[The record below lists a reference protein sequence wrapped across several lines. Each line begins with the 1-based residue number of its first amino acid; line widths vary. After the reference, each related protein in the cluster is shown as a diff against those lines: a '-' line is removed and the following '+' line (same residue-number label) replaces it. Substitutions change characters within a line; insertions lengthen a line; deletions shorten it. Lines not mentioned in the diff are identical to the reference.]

1 MKKISTLLAAAAC
14 VLGLQAQTVTVSPH
28 DNVCDVTVD
37 GTTYNDVAV
46 TTVGDIHLVA
56 LNRDGVSL
64 LVRYTDTNTV
74 AAHGTFNGQPV
85 NYASDAVAAYAQT
98 FQIPNS
104 DFETWSTDNNITEP
118 RYWHGFKS
126 ATGNLAS
133 QATSTLLKSNDVRT
147 GASGSS
153 AVIASKSI
161 YGVVANGTMT
171 NGRLM
176 AQSMTAANTWNHS
189 EMDQNSTATDKWG
202 DKFYTA
208 LNAKPDAIKTWL
220 KFTQG
225 SINAQYPYATLSAI
239 LFDGDKYQD
248 PEPKKGESSSIIG
261 GTTYT
266 QDDVDYAAA
275 RVAAKAQNKQIATG
289 DWRELSIPF
298 NYTDASKAKAILVT
312 ISTNATPGKGSANDQ
327 VWVDDMELV
336 YNAGISNI
344 ALNGVTLE
352 GFNFDAATKTY
363 DLSYSG
369 QALNLT
375 AENFDVTTVGQSAMV
390 VKNVE
395 NLGGGNYRVAIGVTG
410 PDFKNYDLYTINVN
424 FNPITGKVYILGEVN
439 DNNGWHPNKGAEMT
453 TEDQKVYTAEVTT
466 AGENSLYYFG
476 FTTELANDDD
486 EGGWNYILP
495 YRFGA
500 PGEGTD
506 LSITIEDRD
515 LGTALPLGEW
525 GHTRAY
531 ALPAGKWNFTLD
543 MEARTLTV
551 TNAFNPI
558 TGKVYILGEVNDNDG
573 WHANKGVEMSTED
586 EKIYTAEVTTAGENS
601 LYYFGFTTELA
612 NDDDEGGWNYILPYR
627 FGAPGEGTDLS
638 ITIEDRDL
646 GTALPLGEW
655 GHTRAYALPAGKWN
669 FTLDMEAR
677 TLTVTKALQRGDVTG
692 DGTVDVQDVNA
703 VVNIML
709 GKSAATAYPG
719 NANLVGDNNAV
730 DVEDLNAVVNI
741 MLGKSAQ

>member
-64 LVRYTDTNTV
+64 LVRYTDANTV

-85 NYASDAVAAYAQT
+85 DYTSDAVAAYAQT

-104 DFETWSTDNNITEP
+104 DFETWSTDNDITEP

-126 ATGNLAS
+126 ATGSLAS

-161 YGVVANGTMT
+161 YGIVANGTMT

-176 AQSMTAANTWNHS
+176 AQSMSAASTWNHS
-189 EMDQNSTATDKWG
+189 EMDQNSPATDNWD

-225 SINAQYPYATLSAI
+225 SVNAQYPYATLSAI

-248 PEPKKGESSSIIG
+248 PEPKVGDSSALLG
-261 GTTYT
+261 GTKYT
-266 QDDVDYAAA
+266 QDDADYAAA

-298 NYTDASKAKAILVT
+298 SYTDASKAKAILVT

-336 YNAGISNI
+336 YNAAISNI

-352 GFNFDAATKTY
+352 GFAFDAATK
-363 DLSYSG
+363 SYNVSYTG
-369 QALNLT
+369 EALNLS
-375 AENFDVTTVGQSAMV
+375 AENFDVTAAGQSAMV

-395 NLGGGNYRVAIGVTG
+395 NLGYGNYRVAIGATG
-410 PDFKNYDLYTINVN
+410 PDFKNYDLYTINVTR
-424 FNPITGKVYILGEVN
+424 NPLTGKAYVMGTVN
-439 DNNGWHPNKGAEMT
+439 GNTWAANVGYEM
-453 TEDQKVYTAEVTT
+453 T
-466 AGENSLYYFG
+466 AGENNVYTARITTTGSADGYDYFS
-476 FTTELANDDD
+476 FTT
-486 EGGWNYILP
+486 
-495 YRFGA
+495 
-500 PGEGTD
+500 
-506 LSITIEDRD
+506 
-515 LGTALPLGEW
+515 
-525 GHTRAY
+525 
-531 ALPAGKWNFTLD
+531 
-543 MEARTLTV
+543 
-551 TNAFNPI
+551 
-558 TGKVYILGEVNDNDG
+558 
-573 WHANKGVEMSTED
+573 
-586 EKIYTAEVTTAGENS
+586 
-601 LYYFGFTTELA
+601 
-612 NDDDEGGWNYILPYR
+612 
-627 FGAPGEGTDLS
+627 
-638 ITIEDRDL
+638 
-646 GTALPLGEW
+646 
-655 GHTRAYALPAGKWN
+655 
-669 FTLDMEAR
+669 
-677 TLTVTKALQRGDVTG
+677 Q
-692 DGTVDVQDVNA
+692 
-703 VVNIML
+703 
-709 GKSAATAYPG
+709 
-719 NANLVGDNNAV
+719 
-730 DVEDLNAVVNI
+730 
-741 MLGKSAQ
+741 

>member
-37 GTTYNDVAV
+37 GTTYNNVAV

-85 NYASDAVAAYAQT
+85 DYTSDAVATYAQT

-104 DFETWSTDNNITEP
+104 DFETWSTNTNITEP

-126 ATGNLAS
+126 ATGSLAS
-133 QATSTLLKSNDVRT
+133 QATSTLLRSNDVRQ

-176 AQSMTAANTWNHS
+176 AQSMSAANTWNHS
-189 EMDQNSTATDKWG
+189 EMDQKSTATDNWG

-208 LNAKPDAIKTWL
+208 LNAKPDTIKTWL

-225 SINAQYPYATLSAI
+225 STNAEYPYATLSAI

-248 PEPKKGESSSIIG
+248 PEPKVGDSSQFLG
-261 GTTYT
+261 GTKYT
-266 QDDVDYAAA
+266 QDDADYAAA
-275 RVAAKAQNKQIATG
+275 RVAAKAQNKLIATG

-298 NYTDASKAKAILVT
+298 SYTDASKAKAILVT

-327 VWVDDMELV
+327 VWIDDMELV
-336 YNAGISNI
+336 YNAAINDI

-375 AENFDVTTVGQSAMV
+375 AENFDVTTEGQSAMM

-395 NLGGGNYRVAIGVTG
+395 NLGYGNYRVAIGVTG
-410 PDFKNYDLYTINVN
+410 PDFKNYALYTINVTRN
-424 FNPITGKVYILGEVN
+424 PLTGKAYVMGTVNGNTWAANVGYEMTAGENNVYTARITTTGSADGYDYFSFTTQLANDADGWDGIKDFRTGAESADLLIDDSNLGTALSLTDWGIYNSFKIAAGEWDLTLDLNNKTLTVSKVFNPITGKVYILGEVN
-439 DNNGWHPNKGAEMT
+439 GNAWAPNVGYEMS
-453 TEDQKVYTAEVTT
+453 TEDEKVYTAEVTT
-466 AGENSLYYFG
+466 AGNKSFYYFS
-476 FTTELANDDD
+476 FTTQLAENNDQ
-486 EGGWNYILP
+486 GGWNYILP

-500 PGEGTD
+500 FGDTD
-506 LSITIEDRD
+506 MPDYLIT
-515 LGTALPLGEW
+515 GNALNTPLNLGEF
-525 GHTRAY
+525 GKTRAY
-531 ALPAGKWNFTLD
+531 GL
-543 MEARTLTV
+543 E
-551 TNAFNPI
+551 
-558 TGKVYILGEVNDNDG
+558 
-573 WHANKGVEMSTED
+573 
-586 EKIYTAEVTTAGENS
+586 
-601 LYYFGFTTELA
+601 
-612 NDDDEGGWNYILPYR
+612 
-627 FGAPGEGTDLS
+627 
-638 ITIEDRDL
+638 
-646 GTALPLGEW
+646 
-655 GHTRAYALPAGKWN
+655 AGKWN

-677 TLTVTKALQRGDVTG
+677 TLTVTKKPALRGDVNNDGSVDVGDVNILVNILLGLDSASNYTG
-692 DGTVDVQDVNA
+692 DANVDGEGGIDVGDVNA
-703 VVNIML
+703 IINIML
-709 GKSAATAYPG
+709 GH
-719 NANLVGDNNAV
+719 
-730 DVEDLNAVVNI
+730 
-741 MLGKSAQ
+741 Q

>member
-1 MKKISTLLAAAAC
+1 M
-14 VLGLQAQTVTVSPH
+14 
-28 DNVCDVTVD
+28 
-37 GTTYNDVAV
+37 
-46 TTVGDIHLVA
+46 
-56 LNRDGVSL
+56 SL
-64 LVRYTDTNTV
+64 LVRYTDANTV

-85 NYASDAVAAYAQT
+85 DYTSDAVAAYAKT

-104 DFETWSTDNNITEP
+104 DFETWSTDNDITEP

-126 ATGNLAS
+126 ATGSLAS

-176 AQSMTAANTWNHS
+176 AQSMTASNTWNHS
-189 EMDQNSTATDKWG
+189 EMDQTSTATDNWD

-225 SINAQYPYATLSAI
+225 TTNAQYPYATLSAI

-248 PEPKKGESSSIIG
+248 PEPKKGDSSSLIG
-261 GTTYT
+261 GTKYT

-298 NYTDASKAKAILVT
+298 SYTDASKAKAILVT

-336 YNAGISNI
+336 YNAAISDI

-352 GFNFDAATKTY
+352 GFAFDAATK
-363 DLSYSG
+363 SYNVSYTG
-369 QALNLT
+369 EALNLT
-375 AENFDVTTVGQSAMV
+375 AENFDVTAAGQSAMV

-395 NLGGGNYRVAIGVTG
+395 NLGYGNYRVAIGVTG
-410 PDFKNYDLYTINVN
+410 PDFKNYDLYTINVTRN
-424 FNPITGKVYILGEVN
+424 PLTGKAYVMGTVNGNTWAANVGYEMTAGENNVYTARITTTGSADGYDYFSFTTQLANDADGWDGIKGFRTGAESADLLIDDSNLGTALSLTDWGIYNSFKIAAGEWDLTLDLNNKTLTVSKVFNPITGKVYILGDVN
-439 DNNGWHPNKGAEMT
+439 GN
-453 TEDQKVYTAEVTT
+453 
-466 AGENSLYYFG
+466 
-476 FTTELANDDD
+476 
-486 EGGWNYILP
+486 
-495 YRFGA
+495 
-500 PGEGTD
+500 
-506 LSITIEDRD
+506 
-515 LGTALPLGEW
+515 
-525 GHTRAY
+525 
-531 ALPAGKWNFTLD
+531 
-543 MEARTLTV
+543 
-551 TNAFNPI
+551 
-558 TGKVYILGEVNDNDG
+558 G
-573 WHANKGVEMSTED
+573 WHANNGVEMSTED
-586 EKIYTAEVTTAGENS
+586 QKIYTAEVTTAGENS

-627 FGAPGEGTDLS
+627 FGAPGEGTDVS
-638 ITIEDRDL
+638 ITIEDSDL
-646 GTALPLGEW
+646 GTALALGEW
-655 GHTRAYALPAGKWN
+655 GHTRAYALPAGQWN

-677 TLTVTKALQRGDVTG
+677 TLTVTKATAPGLRGDING
-692 DGTVDVQDVNA
+692 DGVVDSNDINTIVNMTLGKAEKLGIADLNGDNAVDSQDVNILI
-703 VVNIML
+703 NIVL
-709 GKSAATAYPG
+709 GKS
-719 NANLVGDNNAV
+719 
-730 DVEDLNAVVNI
+730 
-741 MLGKSAQ
+741 

>member
-64 LVRYTDTNTV
+64 LVRYTDANTV

-85 NYASDAVAAYAQT
+85 DYTSDAVTAYAQT

-104 DFETWSTDNNITEP
+104 DFETWSTDNDITEP

-126 ATGNLAS
+126 ATGSLAS

-161 YGVVANGTMT
+161 FGVVANGTMT

-189 EMDQNSTATDKWG
+189 EMDQTSTATDNWG

-225 SINAQYPYATLSAI
+225 SVNAQFPYATLSAI

-248 PEPKKGESSSIIG
+248 PEPKVGDSSELLG
-261 GTTYT
+261 GTKYT

-298 NYTDASKAKAILVT
+298 SYTDASKAKAILVT

-336 YNAGISNI
+336 YNAGINNI

-375 AENFDVTTVGQSAMV
+375 AENFDVTTEGQSAMV

-395 NLGGGNYRVAIGVTG
+395 NLGYGNYRVAIGVTG
-410 PDFKNYDLYTINVN
+410 PDFKNYALYTINVTRN
-424 FNPITGKVYILGEVN
+424 PLTGKAYVMGTVNGNTWAANVGYEMTAGENNVYTARITTTGSADGYDYFSFTTQLANDADGWDGIKGFRTGAESADLLIDDSNLGTALSLTDWGIYNSFKIAAGEWDLTLDLNNKTLTVSKVFNPITGKVYILGDVN
-439 DNNGWHPNKGAEMT
+439 GN
-453 TEDQKVYTAEVTT
+453 
-466 AGENSLYYFG
+466 
-476 FTTELANDDD
+476 
-486 EGGWNYILP
+486 
-495 YRFGA
+495 
-500 PGEGTD
+500 
-506 LSITIEDRD
+506 
-515 LGTALPLGEW
+515 
-525 GHTRAY
+525 
-531 ALPAGKWNFTLD
+531 
-543 MEARTLTV
+543 
-551 TNAFNPI
+551 
-558 TGKVYILGEVNDNDG
+558 G
-573 WHANKGVEMSTED
+573 WHANNGVEMSTED
-586 EKIYTAEVTTAGENS
+586 QKIYTAEVTTAGENS

-627 FGAPGEGTDLS
+627 FGAPGEGTDVS
-638 ITIEDRDL
+638 ITIEDSDL
-646 GTALPLGEW
+646 GTALALGEW
-655 GHTRAYALPAGKWN
+655 GHTRAYALPAGQWN

-677 TLTVTKALQRGDVTG
+677 TLTVTKAALLGDINGDGKVDVTDVNVVVNIILG
-692 DGTVDVQDVNA
+692 KDSKDNYPNADTDGNGTVDVTDVNA
-703 VVNIML
+703 VVNIIL
-709 GKSAATAYPG
+709 GK
-719 NANLVGDNNAV
+719 N
-730 DVEDLNAVVNI
+730 
-741 MLGKSAQ
+741 

>member
-64 LVRYTDTNTV
+64 LVRYTDANTV

-85 NYASDAVAAYAQT
+85 DYTSDAVTAYAQT

-104 DFETWSTDNNITEP
+104 DFETWSTDESITEP

-126 ATGNLAS
+126 ATGDLAS

-161 YGVVANGTMT
+161 FGVVANGTMT

-189 EMDQNSTATDKWG
+189 EMDQTSTATDNWG

-225 SINAQYPYATLSAI
+225 TAKPNYPYATLSAI

-248 PEPKKGESSSIIG
+248 PEPKVGDSNG
-261 GTTYT
+261 GIFGTKYT

-298 NYTDASKAKAILVT
+298 SYTDASKAKAILVT

-336 YNAGISNI
+336 YNAAISNI

-352 GFNFDAATKTY
+352 GFAFDAATK
-363 DLSYSG
+363 SYNVSYTG
-369 QALNLT
+369 EALNLT
-375 AENFDVTTVGQSAMV
+375 VENFDVTAAGQSAMV

-395 NLGGGNYRVAIGVTG
+395 NLGYGNYRVAIGATG
-410 PDFKNYDLYTINVN
+410 PDFKNYDLYTINVTRN
-424 FNPITGKVYILGEVN
+424 PLTGKAYVMGTVNGNTWAANVGYEMTAGENNVYTARITTTGSADGYDYFSFTTQLANDADGWDGIKGFRTGAESADLLIDDSNLGTALSLTDWGIYNSFKIAAGEWDLTLDLNNKTLTVSKVFNPITGKVYILGEVN
-439 DNNGWHPNKGAEMT
+439 NNG
-453 TEDQKVYTAEVTT
+453 
-466 AGENSLYYFG
+466 
-476 FTTELANDDD
+476 
-486 EGGWNYILP
+486 
-495 YRFGA
+495 
-500 PGEGTD
+500 
-506 LSITIEDRD
+506 
-515 LGTALPLGEW
+515 
-525 GHTRAY
+525 
-531 ALPAGKWNFTLD
+531 
-543 MEARTLTV
+543 
-551 TNAFNPI
+551 
-558 TGKVYILGEVNDNDG
+558 G
-573 WHANKGVEMSTED
+573 WHANKGEEMSTED
-586 EKIYTAEVTTAGENS
+586 QKIYTAEVTTAGENS

-627 FGAPGEGTDLS
+627 FGAPGEGTDVS
-638 ITIEDRDL
+638 ITIEDSDL
-646 GTALPLGEW
+646 GTALALGEW
-655 GHTRAYALPAGKWN
+655 GHTRAYALPAGQWN

-677 TLTVTKALQRGDVTG
+677 TLTVTKATAPGLRGDING
-692 DGTVDVQDVNA
+692 DGVVDSNDINTIVNMTLGKAEKLGIADLNGDNAVDSQDVNILI
-703 VVNIML
+703 NIVL
-709 GKSAATAYPG
+709 GKS
-719 NANLVGDNNAV
+719 
-730 DVEDLNAVVNI
+730 
-741 MLGKSAQ
+741 

>member
-64 LVRYTDTNTV
+64 LVRYTDANTV

-85 NYASDAVAAYAQT
+85 DYTSDAVAAYAQT

-104 DFETWSTDNNITEP
+104 DFETWSTDESITEP

-126 ATGNLAS
+126 ATGDLAS

-161 YGVVANGTMT
+161 FGVVANGTMT

-189 EMDQNSTATDKWG
+189 EMDQTSTATDNWG

-225 SINAQYPYATLSAI
+225 TAKPNYPYATLSAI

-248 PEPKKGESSSIIG
+248 PEPKVGDSNG
-261 GTTYT
+261 GIFGTKYT

-298 NYTDASKAKAILVT
+298 SYTDASKAKAILVT

-336 YNAGISNI
+336 YNAAISNI

-352 GFNFDAATKTY
+352 GFAFDAATK
-363 DLSYSG
+363 SYNVSYTG
-369 QALNLT
+369 EALNLT
-375 AENFDVTTVGQSAMV
+375 VENFDVTAAGQSAMV

-395 NLGGGNYRVAIGVTG
+395 NLGYGNYRVAIGATG
-410 PDFKNYDLYTINVN
+410 PDFKNYDLYTINVTRN
-424 FNPITGKVYILGEVN
+424 PLTGKAYVMGTVNGNTWAANVGYEMTAGENNVYTARITTTGSADGYDYFSFTTQLANDADGWDGIKGFRTGAESADLLIDDSNLGTALSLTDWGIYNSFKIAAGEWDLTLDLNNKTLTVSKVFNPITGKLFILGDVN
-439 DNNGWHPNKGAEMT
+439 GN
-453 TEDQKVYTAEVTT
+453 
-466 AGENSLYYFG
+466 
-476 FTTELANDDD
+476 
-486 EGGWNYILP
+486 
-495 YRFGA
+495 
-500 PGEGTD
+500 
-506 LSITIEDRD
+506 
-515 LGTALPLGEW
+515 
-525 GHTRAY
+525 
-531 ALPAGKWNFTLD
+531 
-543 MEARTLTV
+543 
-551 TNAFNPI
+551 
-558 TGKVYILGEVNDNDG
+558 G
-573 WHANKGVEMSTED
+573 WHANNGVEMSTED
-586 EKIYTAEVTTAGENS
+586 QKIYTAEVTTAGENS

-627 FGAPGEGTDLS
+627 FGAPGEGTDVS
-638 ITIEDRDL
+638 ITIEDSDL
-646 GTALPLGEW
+646 GTALALGEW
-655 GHTRAYALPAGKWN
+655 GHTRAYALPAGQWN
-669 FTLDMEAR
+669 FTLNMEAR
-677 TLTVTKALQRGDVTG
+677 TLTVTKATAPGLRGDINSDGVVDSNDINTIVNMTLGKAEKLGIADLNG
-692 DGTVDVQDVNA
+692 DNAVDSQDVNILI
-703 VVNIML
+703 NIVL
-709 GKSAATAYPG
+709 GKS
-719 NANLVGDNNAV
+719 
-730 DVEDLNAVVNI
+730 
-741 MLGKSAQ
+741 

>member
-85 NYASDAVAAYAQT
+85 DYTSDAVATYAQT

-104 DFETWSTDNNITEP
+104 DFETWSTNTNITEP

-126 ATGNLAS
+126 ATGSLAS
-133 QATSTLLKSNDVRT
+133 QATSTLLRSNDVRQ

-176 AQSMTAANTWNHS
+176 AQSMSAANTWNHS
-189 EMDQNSTATDKWG
+189 EMDQKSTATDNWG

-208 LNAKPDAIKTWL
+208 LNAKPDTIKTWL

-225 SINAQYPYATLSAI
+225 STNAEYPYATLSAI

-248 PEPKKGESSSIIG
+248 PEPKVGDSSQFLG
-261 GTTYT
+261 GTKYT
-266 QDDVDYAAA
+266 QDDADYAAA
-275 RVAAKAQNKQIATG
+275 RVAAKAQNKLIATG

-298 NYTDASKAKAILVT
+298 SYTDASKAKAILVT

-336 YNAGISNI
+336 YNAAISDI

-375 AENFDVTTVGQSAMV
+375 AENFDVTTEGQSAMV

-395 NLGGGNYRVAIGVTG
+395 NLGYGNYRVAIGVTG
-410 PDFKNYDLYTINVN
+410 PDFKNYALYTINVTR
-424 FNPITGKVYILGEVN
+424 NPLTGKAYVMGTVN
-439 DNNGWHPNKGAEMT
+439 GNTWAANVGYEM
-453 TEDQKVYTAEVTT
+453 T
-466 AGENSLYYFG
+466 AGENNVYTARITTTGSADGYDYFS
-476 FTTELANDDD
+476 FTTQLANDADGWDGIKGFRTGAESADLLIDD
-486 EGGWNYILP
+486 SNL
-495 YRFGA
+495 
-500 PGEGTD
+500 D
-506 LSITIEDRD
+506 
-515 LGTALPLGEW
+515 TALPLTDWGIYNSFKIAAGEW
-525 GHTRAY
+525 D
-531 ALPAGKWNFTLD
+531 LTLD
-543 MEARTLTV
+543 L
-551 TNAFNPI
+551 N
-558 TGKVYILGEVNDNDG
+558 
-573 WHANKGVEMSTED
+573 NK
-586 EKIYTAEVTTAGENS
+586 
-601 LYYFGFTTELA
+601 
-612 NDDDEGGWNYILPYR
+612 
-627 FGAPGEGTDLS
+627 
-638 ITIEDRDL
+638 
-646 GTALPLGEW
+646 
-655 GHTRAYALPAGKWN
+655 
-669 FTLDMEAR
+669 
-677 TLTVTKALQRGDVTG
+677 TLTVTKKPALRGDVNNDGSVDVGDVNILVNILLGLDSASNYTG
-692 DGTVDVQDVNA
+692 DANVDGEGGIDVGDVNA
-703 VVNIML
+703 IINIML
-709 GKSAATAYPG
+709 G
-719 NANLVGDNNAV
+719 N
-730 DVEDLNAVVNI
+730 
-741 MLGKSAQ
+741 Q

>member
-46 TTVGDIHLVA
+46 TTEGDIHLVA

-74 AAHGTFNGQPV
+74 AANGTVNGQPV
-85 NYASDAVAAYAQT
+85 DYASDAVAAYALT
-98 FQIPNS
+98 YQIPNS
-104 DFETWSTDNNITEP
+104 DFEQWHSVGGGRQEPGAEGST
-118 RYWHGFKS
+118 YSWHSFGTCYTTSFW
-126 ATGNLAS
+126 T
-133 QATSTLLKSNDVRT
+133 QAARTSSTLTVGTRDGGGNC
-147 GASGSS
+147 
-153 AVIASKSI
+153 AVITAKQ
-161 YGVVANGTMT
+161 VAWAVANGTMT
-171 NGRLM
+171 TGRLQ
-176 AQSMTAANTWNHS
+176 AGSTTASDKANHS
-189 EMDQNSTATDKWG
+189 EMTIGKTWDDDYNQYG
-202 DKFYTA
+202 PFYVT
-208 LNAKPDAIKTWL
+208 LKAKPDAIKSWMKVELLRTSDRATISAAITDGTYYQEPEDDTYTNVAALARDKNIANCGWTE
-220 KFTQG
+220 FTHTFDYDSYPSTVEAKAIMVTYSTNADPGTG
-225 SINAQYPYATLSAI
+225 S
-239 LFDGDKYQD
+239 DGDKV
-248 PEPKKGESSSIIG
+248 SI
-261 GTTYT
+261 
-266 QDDVDYAAA
+266 DDV
-275 RVAAKAQNKQIATG
+275 
-289 DWRELSIPF
+289 
-298 NYTDASKAKAILVT
+298 
-312 ISTNATPGKGSANDQ
+312 
-327 VWVDDMELV
+327 ELV
-336 YNAGISNI
+336 YNAAISNI

-352 GFNFDAATKTY
+352 GFAFDAATTEY
-363 DLSYSG
+363 NLSYSG
-369 QALNLT
+369 VALNLT
-375 AENFDVTTVGQSAMV
+375 ADNFDVTAVGQSAMV

-395 NLGGGNYRVAIGVTG
+395 NLGGGNYRVVIGVAS
-410 PDFKNYDLYTINVN
+410 PDFKQHALYTINVN

-506 LSITIEDRD
+506 LSITIED
-515 LGTALPLGEW
+515 
-525 GHTRAY
+525 
-531 ALPAGKWNFTLD
+531 
-543 MEARTLTV
+543 
-551 TNAFNPI
+551 
-558 TGKVYILGEVNDNDG
+558 
-573 WHANKGVEMSTED
+573 S
-586 EKIYTAEVTTAGENS
+586 
-601 LYYFGFTTELA
+601 
-612 NDDDEGGWNYILPYR
+612 
-627 FGAPGEGTDLS
+627 
-638 ITIEDRDL
+638 DL

>member
-64 LVRYTDTNTV
+64 LVRYTDANTV

-85 NYASDAVAAYAQT
+85 DYTSDAVAAYAQT

-176 AQSMTAANTWNHS
+176 AQSMTASSTWNHS

-225 SINAQYPYATLSAI
+225 TASANYPYATLSAI

-248 PEPKKGESSSIIG
+248 PEPKKGDSSSIIG

-289 DWRELSIPF
+289 DWRELFIPF
-298 NYTDASKAKAILVT
+298 NYTDANKAKAILVT

-336 YNAGISNI
+336 YNAGINNI

-363 DLSYSG
+363 NVSYTG
-369 QALNLT
+369 EALNLT
-375 AENFDVTTVGQSAMV
+375 AENFDVTAAGQSAMV

-395 NLGGGNYRVAIGVTG
+395 NLGYGNYRVAIGATG
-410 PDFKNYDLYTINVN
+410 PDFKNYDLYTINVTRN
-424 FNPITGKVYILGEVN
+424 PLTGKAYVMGTVNGNTWAANVGYEMTAGENNVYTARITTTGSADGYDYFSFTTQLANDADGWDGIKGFRTGAESADLLIDDSNLGTALSLTDWGIYNSFKIAAGEWDLTLDLNNKTLTVSKVFNPITGKVYILGEVN
-439 DNNGWHPNKGAEMT
+439 NNGWAPNVGYEMT

-466 AGENSLYYFG
+466 AGEYSLYYFS
-476 FTTELANDDD
+476 FTTELAENNDQ
-486 EGGWNYILP
+486 GGWNYILP

-506 LSITIEDRD
+506 PSITIEDSD
-515 LGTALPLGEW
+515 LGTTLPLGDW

-531 ALPAGKWNFTLD
+531 ALPAGQ
-543 MEARTLTV
+543 
-551 TNAFNPI
+551 
-558 TGKVYILGEVNDNDG
+558 
-573 WHANKGVEMSTED
+573 
-586 EKIYTAEVTTAGENS
+586 
-601 LYYFGFTTELA
+601 
-612 NDDDEGGWNYILPYR
+612 
-627 FGAPGEGTDLS
+627 
-638 ITIEDRDL
+638 
-646 GTALPLGEW
+646 
-655 GHTRAYALPAGKWN
+655 WN

-677 TLTVTKALQRGDVTG
+677 TLTVTKAATPGLRGDVNR
-692 DGTVDVQDVNA
+692 DGTVDVSDVNE
-703 VVNIML
+703 VVNMLLGKTDKTAIADLNGDENVDVNDINEIVNILL
-709 GKSAATAYPG
+709 GKS
-719 NANLVGDNNAV
+719 
-730 DVEDLNAVVNI
+730 
-741 MLGKSAQ
+741 

>member
-85 NYASDAVAAYAQT
+85 DYTSDAVAAYAKT

-104 DFETWSTDNNITEP
+104 DFETWSTNTNITEP

-126 ATGNLAS
+126 ATGSLAS
-133 QATSTLLKSNDVRT
+133 QATSTLLRSNDVRQ

-176 AQSMTAANTWNHS
+176 AQSMSAANTWNHS
-189 EMDQNSTATDKWG
+189 EMDQKSTATDNWG

-208 LNAKPDAIKTWL
+208 LNAKPDTIKTWL

-225 SINAQYPYATLSAI
+225 STNAEYPYATLSAI

-248 PEPKKGESSSIIG
+248 PEPKVGDSSQFLG
-261 GTTYT
+261 GTKYT
-266 QDDVDYAAA
+266 QDDADYAAA
-275 RVAAKAQNKQIATG
+275 RVAAKAQNKLIATG

-298 NYTDASKAKAILVT
+298 SYTDASKAKAILVT

-336 YNAGISNI
+336 YNAAISDI

-375 AENFDVTTVGQSAMV
+375 AENFDVTTEGQSAMV

-395 NLGGGNYRVAIGVTG
+395 NLGYGNYRVAIGVTG
-410 PDFKNYDLYTINVN
+410 PDFKNYDLYTINVTRN
-424 FNPITGKVYILGEVN
+424 PLTGKAYVMGTVNGNTWAANVGYEMTAGENKVYTARITTTGSADGYDYFSFTTQLANDADGWDGIKGFRTGAESADLLIDDSNLGTALSLTDWGIYNSFKIAAGEWDLTLDLNNKTLTVSKVFNPITGKVYILGEVN
-439 DNNGWHPNKGAEMT
+439 GNAWAPNVGYEMS
-453 TEDQKVYTAEVTT
+453 TEDEKVYTAEVTT
-466 AGENSLYYFG
+466 AGNKSFYYFS
-476 FTTELANDDD
+476 FTTQLAENNDQ
-486 EGGWNYILP
+486 GGWNYILP

-500 PGEGTD
+500 FGDTD
-506 LSITIEDRD
+506 MPDYLIT
-515 LGTALPLGEW
+515 GNALNTPLNLGE
-525 GHTRAY
+525 
-531 ALPAGKWNFTLD
+531 
-543 MEARTLTV
+543 
-551 TNAFNPI
+551 
-558 TGKVYILGEVNDNDG
+558 
-573 WHANKGVEMSTED
+573 
-586 EKIYTAEVTTAGENS
+586 
-601 LYYFGFTTELA
+601 FG
-612 NDDDEGGWNYILPYR
+612 
-627 FGAPGEGTDLS
+627 
-638 ITIEDRDL
+638 
-646 GTALPLGEW
+646 
-655 GHTRAYALPAGKWN
+655 
-669 FTLDMEAR
+669 
-677 TLTVTKALQRGDVTG
+677 
-692 DGTVDVQDVNA
+692 
-703 VVNIML
+703 
-709 GKSAATAYPG
+709 
-719 NANLVGDNNAV
+719 
-730 DVEDLNAVVNI
+730 
-741 MLGKSAQ
+741 

>member
-64 LVRYTDTNTV
+64 LVRYTDANTV

-85 NYASDAVAAYAQT
+85 NYTSDAVAAYAQT

-104 DFETWSTDNNITEP
+104 DFETWSTDNDITEP

-126 ATGNLAS
+126 ATGSLAS

-176 AQSMTAANTWNHS
+176 AQSMTASNTWNHS

-225 SINAQYPYATLSAI
+225 TDNSDYPYATLSAI

-248 PEPKKGESSSIIG
+248 PEPKKGDSSSLIG
-261 GTTYT
+261 GTKYT

-298 NYTDASKAKAILVT
+298 SYTDASKAKAILVT

-336 YNAGISNI
+336 YNAAISNI

-352 GFNFDAATKTY
+352 GFAFDAATK
-363 DLSYSG
+363 SYNVSYTG
-369 QALNLT
+369 EALNLT
-375 AENFDVTTVGQSAMV
+375 VENFDVTAAGQSAMV

-395 NLGGGNYRVAIGVTG
+395 NLGYGNYRVAIGATG
-410 PDFKNYDLYTINVN
+410 PDFKNYDLYTINVTRN
-424 FNPITGKVYILGEVN
+424 PLTGKAYVMGTVNGNTWAANVGYEMTAGENNVYTARITTTGSADGYDYFSFTTQLANDADGWDGIKGFRTGAESADLLIDDSNLGTALSLTDWGIYNSFKIAAGEWELTLDLNNKTLTVSKVFNPITGKLFILGDVN
-439 DNNGWHPNKGAEMT
+439 GN
-453 TEDQKVYTAEVTT
+453 
-466 AGENSLYYFG
+466 
-476 FTTELANDDD
+476 
-486 EGGWNYILP
+486 
-495 YRFGA
+495 
-500 PGEGTD
+500 
-506 LSITIEDRD
+506 
-515 LGTALPLGEW
+515 
-525 GHTRAY
+525 
-531 ALPAGKWNFTLD
+531 
-543 MEARTLTV
+543 
-551 TNAFNPI
+551 
-558 TGKVYILGEVNDNDG
+558 G
-573 WHANKGVEMSTED
+573 WHANNGVEMSTED
-586 EKIYTAEVTTAGENS
+586 QKIYTAEVTTAGENS

-627 FGAPGEGTDLS
+627 FGAPGEGTDVS
-638 ITIEDRDL
+638 ITIEDSDL
-646 GTALPLGEW
+646 GTALALGEW
-655 GHTRAYALPAGKWN
+655 GHTRAYALPAGQWN

-677 TLTVTKALQRGDVTG
+677 TLTVTKATAPGLRGDING
-692 DGTVDVQDVNA
+692 DGVVDSNDINTIVNMTLGKAEKLGIADLNGDNAVDSQDVNILI
-703 VVNIML
+703 NIVL
-709 GKSAATAYPG
+709 GKS
-719 NANLVGDNNAV
+719 
-730 DVEDLNAVVNI
+730 
-741 MLGKSAQ
+741 

>member
-64 LVRYTDTNTV
+64 LVRYTDANTV

-85 NYASDAVAAYAQT
+85 DYTSGAVAAYAQT

-104 DFETWSTDNNITEP
+104 DFETWSTDESITEP

-126 ATGNLAS
+126 ATGSLAS

-161 YGVVANGTMT
+161 YGIVANGTMT

-176 AQSMTAANTWNHS
+176 AQSMSAASTWNHS
-189 EMDQNSTATDKWG
+189 EMDQTSTATDNWG

-225 SINAQYPYATLSAI
+225 TTNAQYPYATLSAI

-248 PEPKKGESSSIIG
+248 PEPKKGDSSSLIG
-261 GTTYT
+261 GTKYT

-298 NYTDASKAKAILVT
+298 SYTDASKAKAILVT
-312 ISTNATPGKGSANDQ
+312 ISTNATPGKGNANDQ

-336 YNAGISNI
+336 YDASISNI

-352 GFNFDAATKTY
+352 GFSFDAATK
-363 DLSYSG
+363 SYNVSYTG
-369 QALNLT
+369 EALNLT
-375 AENFDVTTVGQSAMV
+375 AENFDVTAAGQSAMV

-395 NLGGGNYRVAIGVTG
+395 NLGYGNYRVAIGVTG
-410 PDFKNYDLYTINVN
+410 PDFKNYDLYTINVTRN
-424 FNPITGKVYILGEVN
+424 PLTGKAYVMGTVNGNTWAANVGYEMTAGENNVYTARITTTGSADGYDYFSFTTQLANDADGWDGIKGFRTGAESADLLIDDSNLGTALSLTDWGIYNSFKIAAGEWDLTLDLNNKTLTVSKVFNPITGKVYILGDVN
-439 DNNGWHPNKGAEMT
+439 GNGWHANNGVEMT
-453 TEDQKVYTAEVTT
+453 TEDQ
-466 AGENSLYYFG
+466 
-476 FTTELANDDD
+476 
-486 EGGWNYILP
+486 
-495 YRFGA
+495 
-500 PGEGTD
+500 
-506 LSITIEDRD
+506 
-515 LGTALPLGEW
+515 
-525 GHTRAY
+525 
-531 ALPAGKWNFTLD
+531 
-543 MEARTLTV
+543 
-551 TNAFNPI
+551 
-558 TGKVYILGEVNDNDG
+558 
-573 WHANKGVEMSTED
+573 
-586 EKIYTAEVTTAGENS
+586 KIYTAEVTTAGENS

-627 FGAPGEGTDLS
+627 FGAPGEGTDVS
-638 ITIEDRDL
+638 ITIEDSDL
-646 GTALPLGEW
+646 GTALALGEW
-655 GHTRAYALPAGKWN
+655 GHTRAYALPAGQWN

-677 TLTVTKALQRGDVTG
+677 TLTVTKATAPGLRGDING
-692 DGTVDVQDVNA
+692 DGVVDSNDINTIVNMTLGKAEKLGIADLNGDNAVDSQDVNILI
-703 VVNIML
+703 NIVL
-709 GKSAATAYPG
+709 GKS
-719 NANLVGDNNAV
+719 
-730 DVEDLNAVVNI
+730 
-741 MLGKSAQ
+741 

>member
-1 MKKISTLLAAAAC
+1 MKKIFNLLAAAAC
-14 VLGLQAQTVTVSPH
+14 VLSLQATTVTVTPNGS
-28 DNVCDVTVD
+28 VCSVTVD
-37 GTTYNDVAV
+37 GTTYDNVPVTVQEGINLAV
-46 TTVGDIHLVA
+46 V
-56 LNRDGVSL
+56 NRDGVSL
-64 LVRYTDTNTV
+64 LVRYTDANTV
-74 AAHGTFNGQPV
+74 AVNGTVNGEPV
-85 NYASDAVAAYAQT
+85 DYASNAVAAYAKT

-104 DFETWSTDNNITEP
+104 DFETWSTDNDITEP

-176 AQSMTAANTWNHS
+176 AQSMTASNTWNHS

-225 SINAQYPYATLSAI
+225 TTNAQYPYATLSAI

-248 PEPKKGESSSIIG
+248 PEPKKGDSSSIIG
-261 GTTYT
+261 GTKYT
-266 QDDVDYAAA
+266 QDDADYAAA

-289 DWRELSIPF
+289 GWRELSIPF
-298 NYTDASKAKAILVT
+298 NYTDANKAKAILVT

-336 YNAGISNI
+336 YNAGINNI

-352 GFNFDAATKTY
+352 GFAFDAATKTY

-369 QALNLT
+369 VALSLT
-375 AENFDVTTVGQSAMV
+375 ADNFDVTADGQSAMV

-395 NLGGGNYRVAIGVTG
+395 NLGGGNYRVVIAVTS

-424 FNPITGKVYILGEVN
+424 FNPITGKVYILGDVN
-439 DNNGWHPNKGAEMT
+439 GIGWHANNGVEMS
-453 TEDQKVYTAEVTT
+453 TEDQKIYTAQVTT
-466 AGENSLYYFG
+466 AGETHGFSYFY

-486 EGGWNYILP
+486 QGAWNYILP
-495 YRFGA
+495 YSFGYNYE
-500 PGEGTD
+500 PGFPESYIISGN
-506 LSITIEDRD
+506 
-515 LGTALPLGEW
+515 ALNHPQHLGEF
-525 GHTRAY
+525 GT
-531 ALPAGKWNFTLD
+531 
-543 MEARTLTV
+543 
-551 TNAFNPI
+551 
-558 TGKVYILGEVNDNDG
+558 TGKYGLE
-573 WHANKGVEMSTED
+573 
-586 EKIYTAEVTTAGENS
+586 AGQ
-601 LYYFGFTTELA
+601 
-612 NDDDEGGWNYILPYR
+612 
-627 FGAPGEGTDLS
+627 
-638 ITIEDRDL
+638 
-646 GTALPLGEW
+646 
-655 GHTRAYALPAGKWN
+655 WN

-677 TLTVTKALQRGDVTG
+677 TLTVTKAANPGLRGDINGDGKVDVTDVNVVVNIILG
-692 DGTVDVQDVNA
+692 KDSKDNYPNADTDGNGTVDVTDVNA
-703 VVNIML
+703 VVNIIL
-709 GKSAATAYPG
+709 GK
-719 NANLVGDNNAV
+719 N
-730 DVEDLNAVVNI
+730 
-741 MLGKSAQ
+741 